1 MPKEAELRED
11 GDKKEQMEWDRLQNE
26 ALAAQ
31 RYRLEQEIQQ
41 ARAQGLIAD
50 DEPDDSFMGINW
62 SGKWVLAA
70 GAAALLVGSVVV
82 VVLLA

>member
-31 RYRLEQEIQQ
+31 RYRLEQEIEQ
-41 ARAQGLIAD
+41 ARAQGMIAGD
-50 DEPDDSFMGINW
+50 GSDESFMGINW
-62 SGKWVLAA
+62 SCKWVLAA
-70 GAAALLVGSVVV
+70 GAAALLLGSVVV
-82 VVLLA
+82 VALLA